1 MTNYS
6 NPTTYLKSQIIQV
19 QWPRIG
25 TNSPTPTCKQNLKS
39 QNQMLTNQK
48 QHRMLLK
55 FYFHHPKK
63 KIKAIA
69 QYPVLKNSHITNI
82 KKKKA
87 RKMKIL
93 CYNRFWEKIINAHIT
108 NIQKLSSYHENAT
121 IGFHRKEFQRG
132 LATVFK
138 RLDVLVLAAE
148 LDGFS
153 FLQMVYF
160 LQNLVQYTARLC
172 TVKYQRLLPILDE
185 LGSSLLELTPNPMIS
200 RSFYFQH
207 GEQSKKSLR
216 FGTRF

>member
-1 MTNYS
+1 
-6 NPTTYLKSQIIQV
+6 
-19 QWPRIG
+19 
-25 TNSPTPTCKQNLKS
+25 
-39 QNQMLTNQK
+39 
-48 QHRMLLK
+48 
-55 FYFHHPKK
+55 
-63 KIKAIA
+63 
-69 QYPVLKNSHITNI
+69 
-82 KKKKA
+82 
-87 RKMKIL
+87 MKIL
-93 CYNRFWEKIINAHIT
+93 CYNRFCEKIINGHIT

-121 IGFHRKEFQRG
+121 IGFHREEFQRG

-160 LQNLVQYTARLC
+160 FQNLVQYTTGLC

-207 GEQSKKSLR
+207 GEQSKARRARGLVWYQVLGIWKLGFLVR
-216 FGTRF
+216 GCVVWLLGRWFWWAFGQRVKLAQLEIMYMKK